1 MHVLVVDDHPLIR
14 AALKAILLNL
24 DPGVTVVEAGTAH
37 EALEQGRRDA
47 AIDVVLLDLMLP
59 DVGGIDA
66 LVQVKELFD
75 GIPVVVVSAQDDPEL
90 AFAAIRAGAAGYV
103 TKSTADAGE
112 TSRAL
117 RQVLAHGVY
126 VPDHLLAAMGGT
138 AGPLRTSRPQF
149 SPRQQEVLVGLLHG
163 KSNKAIARG
172 LNVSEGT
179 VKAHL
184 WAIYQV
190 LGVSTRL
197 QAFERCHK
205 LGLIGSVRL
214 DGRPAQ

>member
-75 GIPVVVVSAQDDPEL
+75 GIPVVVVSARRLRDQEYRRCRRDL
-90 AFAAIRAGAAGYV
+90 AGAA
-103 TKSTADAGE
+103 AGPGPRRV
-112 TSRAL
+112 RARPPAGGHGWHGRPVAHVAPAVQPAPAGGAGRPAA
-117 RQVLAHGVY
+117 RQVEQG
-126 VPDHLLAAMGGT
+126 D
-138 AGPLRTSRPQF
+138 RPR
-149 SPRQQEVLVGLLHG
+149 PGR
-163 KSNKAIARG
+163 
-172 LNVSEGT
+172 T

>member
-1 MHVLVVDDHPLIR
+1 MRVLVVDDHPLIR

-24 DPGVTVVEAGTAH
+24 DAEVAVAEAGTAR
-37 EALEQGRRDA
+37 EALEQGRRDP

-59 DVGGIDA
+59 DVSGIEA
-66 LVQVKELFD
+66 VVQVKEVFD
-75 GIPVVVVSAQDDPEL
+75 SVPVIVVSAQDDPDL
-90 AFAAIRAGAAGYV
+90 ASAAIRAGAAGYV
-103 TKSTADAGE
+103 AKSTADAGE
-112 TSRAL
+112 TARAL

-126 VPDHLLAAMGGT
+126 MPGHMLAAMGDG
-138 AGPLRTSRPQF
+138 AGAVQSVRPQF

-163 KSNKAIARG
+163 KSNKAIARV

-214 DGRPAQ
+214 DGRSPS